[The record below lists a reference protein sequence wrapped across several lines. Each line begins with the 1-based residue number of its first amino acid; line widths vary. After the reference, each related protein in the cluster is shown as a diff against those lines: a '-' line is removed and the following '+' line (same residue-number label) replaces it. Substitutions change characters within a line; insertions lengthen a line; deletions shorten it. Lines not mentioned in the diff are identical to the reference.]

1 MSKARDLADSVSTGG
16 VLADGTVT
24 VSEISDLTVT
34 AAELNNVAGVNSDV
48 QTQLDLKA
56 PLASPTFT
64 GDVGIGTTPTGSW
77 NLQLATA
84 TGSSR
89 IRMQNST
96 TGTTDSD
103 GGSVAMEGN
112 DFVLQNSESGVV
124 KVEMGGS
131 ERMRIDSS
139 GNVGIGAASSGDRLE
154 VKGINDIAKF
164 YSDSTASQ
172 LRLQAPTVN
181 VIGLYTGTSDALTFG
196 TNSTERMRIDSSGN
210 VGIGTTSPA
219 AKLQVDGDLYVGD
232 HTRLLEDDD
241 LKFVAPA
248 STTGVQNARI
258 AWWNENEA
266 GIMAMIAVDRTA
278 SLNAP
283 GDLVFYT
290 TDNVDTLANS
300 SEGDRSEKLR
310 ITSDGAF
317 GVNGTNYGTSGQ
329 VLTSGGSGAA
339 PTWTTISAGAPFSGF
354 GS

>member
-16 VLADGTVT
+16 ILEDGAVS

-56 PLASPTFT
+56 PLASPSFT
-64 GDVGIGTTPTGSW
+64 GTVNVDGVAQIRGVTVKDSSGTTKGYVQGDADG
-77 NLQLATA
+77 LLIA
-84 TGSSR
+84 
-89 IRMQNST
+89 
-96 TGTTDSD
+96 SD
-103 GGSVAMEGN
+103 GSNNITFDVNAT
-112 DFVLQNSESGVV
+112 
-124 KVEMGGS
+124 

-139 GNVGIGAASSGDRLE
+139 GKVGIGTTTMQSAFNVVGVTNLANFSYPAAATEL
-154 VKGINDIAKF
+154 KIL
-164 YSDSTASQ
+164 ST
-172 LRLQAPTVN
+172 TVN
-181 VIGLYTGTSDALTFG
+181 AIGIYTGTDDNFVFG
-196 TNSTERMRIDSSGN
+196 TNSTERMRISDTGN

-232 HTRLLEDDD
+232 HTRILEDDD

-266 GIMAMIAVDRTA
+266 GIMAMIAVDRTG
-278 SLNAP
+278 STFAP
-283 GDLVFYT
+283 ADLVFYT

-317 GVNGTNYGTSGQ
+317 GINGTNYGTSGQ